1 MMVSTEKN
9 PLIEARG
16 ITNKFGSHVVH
27 DHLDFDIYPGEI
39 VGVVGGNG
47 TGKSVLLRT
56 IVGLRRPN
64 AGKVIIDGH
73 DITKLSPEEML
84 SVQKLWSVLFQKG
97 ALFSNLTVLEN
108 VAFQLKERTNL
119 PEDTIN
125 DIARMKIALTGLPA
139 EAITKYPS
147 ELSGGMTKRASL
159 ARALALD
166 PKVLFLDEPTAGLDS
181 VAAEEFDTLIRELV
195 DSLGISVFMITH
207 DLDTLHAICDRIAVL
222 VDKKIKTGTLE
233 EHMKDDHPW
242 VHEYFHNSRAR
253 FMTRERA

>member
-1 MMVSTEKN
+1 MMVSTEKK